1 MAIFQKAIKHAAV
14 GAVGGFLFGIVTG
27 LVSAAAA
34 PTEETVPD
42 IDEIKGRLYD
52 VFPRRTAAVVDLLYK
67 LHALSEDEVEV
78 GIDTPQLAF
87 EYKNTI
93 ETTLS
98 TALDTIATPPDEKVV
113 ELIKEIIEY
122 AHGLATNV
130 TLDASSTLGKNIM

>member
-1 MAIFQKAIKHAAV
+1 MAIFRKAIKHAAL

-27 LVSAAAA
+27 LVSAA

-42 IDEIKGRLYD
+42 IDEFKDRLYD

-67 LHALSEDEVEV
+67 LHALSEDGVEV
-78 GIDTPQLAF
+78 GMDTPQLAF
-87 EYKNTI
+87 QYKDTI